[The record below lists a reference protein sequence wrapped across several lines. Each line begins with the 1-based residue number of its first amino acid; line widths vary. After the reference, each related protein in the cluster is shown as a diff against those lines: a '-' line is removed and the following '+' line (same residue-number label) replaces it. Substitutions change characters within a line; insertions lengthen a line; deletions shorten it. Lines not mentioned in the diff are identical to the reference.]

1 MPTLFDIVLSFG
13 IPLLLSLLITPIV
26 ITIAHRIGAI
36 DPPGERK
43 IHLQPM
49 PRLGGVAIYASLLLS
64 LLALYPL
71 VPMLH
76 SISRFDPQQVLL
88 LAGSFL
94 LILGTG
100 IWDDIRPLNP
110 GHKFA
115 AQVLA
120 ATIVYLAGFHIP
132 ALTNLLGSNLFEL
145 GFLDYPVTVLWI
157 VGVTNAFNLI
167 DGLDGLA
174 SGIAAIS
181 AVAICAISVLS
192 HHYAIAV
199 ISICLAG
206 ALAGFLR
213 YNFNPARVFLG
224 DSGSLLIG
232 FALALLSIQSS
243 TKGSTAF
250 TILIPILALGLPI
263 MDTLV
268 STIRRILSS
277 LPPFAPGSGPLLRKL
292 HAVVTPDKRHIH
304 HRLISQGLPHR
315 RAVIVMYG
323 VSCAFGAAAFALQ
336 ISNSAANSLIVLGI
350 AAGSIVG
357 VQKLKY
363 REMAILRNG
372 ALLPIY
378 ESPLLHRP
386 AFLGILDILFI
397 LLSYWASL
405 ALTGRGAECFSGDG
419 LLSLGAFG
427 LVQLALFYLCGLYR
441 ETMRLFGVGDLLK
454 VLKAVAAAVGLTWI
468 LSTAL
473 SPRAAGLG
481 FTGFIL
487 DFYFLFSMVAGTRVS
502 FPVLKYL
509 SRREETRGKRVLIY
523 GAGTDGVLILQKI
536 LNDQTPGLVP
546 VGFLDDDPELEGKTV
561 NGYPVFGGHW
571 KLGSLLRKTRIDQLL
586 IASRSIKPAIL
597 KRLEG
602 SARLRGI
609 VVRQSR
615 IRLEELKVHEPE
627 KQKAGAAVSRPETI
641 LAVEE
646 V

>member
-206 ALAGFLR
+206 A
-213 YNFNPARVFLG
+213 N
-224 DSGSLLIG
+224 
-232 FALALLSIQSS
+232 
-243 TKGSTAF
+243 
-250 TILIPILALGLPI
+250 
-263 MDTLV
+263 
-268 STIRRILSS
+268 
-277 LPPFAPGSGPLLRKL
+277 
-292 HAVVTPDKRHIH
+292 
-304 HRLISQGLPHR
+304 
-315 RAVIVMYG
+315 
-323 VSCAFGAAAFALQ
+323 
-336 ISNSAANSLIVLGI
+336 
-350 AAGSIVG
+350 
-357 VQKLKY
+357 
-363 REMAILRNG
+363 
-372 ALLPIY
+372 
-378 ESPLLHRP
+378 
-386 AFLGILDILFI
+386 
-397 LLSYWASL
+397 
-405 ALTGRGAECFSGDG
+405 
-419 LLSLGAFG
+419 
-427 LVQLALFYLCGLYR
+427 
-441 ETMRLFGVGDLLK
+441 
-454 VLKAVAAAVGLTWI
+454 
-468 LSTAL
+468 
-473 SPRAAGLG
+473 
-481 FTGFIL
+481 
-487 DFYFLFSMVAGTRVS
+487 
-502 FPVLKYL
+502 
-509 SRREETRGKRVLIY
+509 
-523 GAGTDGVLILQKI
+523 
-536 LNDQTPGLVP
+536 
-546 VGFLDDDPELEGKTV
+546 
-561 NGYPVFGGHW
+561 
-571 KLGSLLRKTRIDQLL
+571 
-586 IASRSIKPAIL
+586 
-597 KRLEG
+597 
-602 SARLRGI
+602 
-609 VVRQSR
+609 
-615 IRLEELKVHEPE
+615 
-627 KQKAGAAVSRPETI
+627 
-641 LAVEE
+641 
-646 V
+646 